1 MDIKNPPQSL
11 ICKCFLGGKTL
22 QRYTLKS
29 KCQRKTPNN
38 YSSREQTQSFTGF
51 LNFVSSIQK
60 LRIMKTKEFYI
71 EKAKELIE
79 KAKLVKGEYDENDIF
94 SYPEMKDPSRELI
107 HLIYSYDKTLPLL
120 DEAKELMELSFSG
133 ISFDNHKCK
142 VDFQKYHTICKYF
155 IHYIEELAPE
165 RAVHS

>member
-1 MDIKNPPQSL
+1 M
-11 ICKCFLGGKTL
+11 
-22 QRYTLKS
+22 R
-29 KCQRKTPNN
+29 
-38 YSSREQTQSFTGF
+38 
-51 LNFVSSIQK
+51 
-60 LRIMKTKEFYI
+60 TKEFYT

-94 SYPEMKDPSRELI
+94 SYPEMKDLSRELI

-120 DEAKELMELSFSG
+120 DEAKGLMELSFSG

-142 VDFQKYHTICKYF
+142 VDFQKYHTICKY
-155 IHYIEELAPE
+155 YIEELAPE

>member
-1 MDIKNPPQSL
+1 M
-11 ICKCFLGGKTL
+11 
-22 QRYTLKS
+22 
-29 KCQRKTPNN
+29 
-38 YSSREQTQSFTGF
+38 
-51 LNFVSSIQK
+51 SSIQK

-94 SYPEMKDPSRELI
+94 SYPEMKDLSRELI

-120 DEAKELMELSFSG
+120 DEAKGLMELSFSG